1 MISCS
6 PSACVYIGD
15 DMRDIEAAKAA
26 NMFSIAASYGFIKNK
41 NTIKEWGSDLI
52 INSPLDLKKL
62 IL

>member
-1 MISCS
+1 
-6 PSACVYIGD
+6 VYIGD